1 MCAAVQRARKTREG
15 TASVMPDETN
25 IGEDAVPDSVAAI
38 RRKHEGPFPQTAIV
52 LGSGLGCFGD
62 EMTVKTVIPY
72 NEIDGFPVSTVAGH
86 DGRLLI
92 GHIDGT
98 PLICMQ
104 GRMHIYEGYPVR
116 VLAIPIRVLKTLGVN
131 TIILT
136 NAAGSINPAF
146 EPGSIMIIDDHINL
160 SGINPLVGPNNEH
173 YGPRFFDMTEAYDAG
188 LRTALHEAAAAAGV
202 PVRSGVYAQMLGPNF
217 ETPAEIRML
226 ARLGADAVGM
236 STVPECLVARHCGMR
251 VAGISV
257 ITNLAAGI
265 SPQALSH
272 QETVTE
278 AGKASGRMCRL
289 LRSFFAKLA

>member
-1 MCAAVQRARKTREG
+1 
-15 TASVMPDETN
+15 MPDEKDMSEAAAT
-25 IGEDAVPDSVAAI
+25 DSIAAI
-38 RRKHEGPFPQTAIV
+38 RRKHEGAFPQTAIV

-72 NEIDGFPVSTVAGH
+72 AEIDGFPMSTVAGH
-86 DGRLLI
+86 AGRLLI

-104 GRMHIYEGYPVR
+104 GRMHIYEGVPAR
-116 VLAIPIRVLKTLGVN
+116 ALAIPIRVLKTLGVN
-131 TIILT
+131 TMVLT
-136 NAAGSINPAF
+136 NAAGGINPSF
-146 EPGSIMIIDDHINL
+146 EPGSIMVIDDHINL
-160 SGINPLVGPNNEH
+160 SGINPLVGPNNER

-188 LRTALHEAAAAAGV
+188 LRAALHEAAAAASV
-202 PVRSGVYAQMLGPNF
+202 SVHSGVYAQMLGPNF

-226 ARLGADAVGM
+226 VRLGADAVGM

-265 SPQALSH
+265 SPHALSH
-272 QETVTE
+272 RETVTE

-289 LRSFFAKLA
+289 LRSFFAKLV